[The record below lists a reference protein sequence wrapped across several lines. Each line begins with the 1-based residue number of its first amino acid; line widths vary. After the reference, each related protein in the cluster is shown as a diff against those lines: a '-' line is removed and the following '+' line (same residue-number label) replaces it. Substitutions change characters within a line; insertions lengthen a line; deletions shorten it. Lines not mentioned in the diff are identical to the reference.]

1 MDSQFGWFYDVIA
14 AAIVLICIFIG
25 SKKGV
30 MKSAFGF
37 VGIIVAAILSYAVSG
52 AVAQTVGGDM
62 ISESN
67 AKKISSHLDEDTFTD
82 MYANYLSNMGYS
94 LKINKDKLGKALDST
109 ENIDEAIVKYLNN
122 INGHS
127 VDEKEVLLEKI
138 REGYAVVISDIVSR
152 SLNKYASETAGSL
165 IREDSSSMAEL
176 IPMLRDS
183 DRVHASALYI
193 AENYVAPAYNVIGKL
208 TAFLIIFGIAALGF
222 VCGINAF
229 FGRKSVETIGVAS
242 HIMGG
247 VFGILSAAVLIFAVA
262 VGVRLSAVTG
272 DNAMLFFNNDV
283 VDKSYVFKYFYEF
296 AMKM

>member
-1 MDSQFGWFYDVIA
+1 MGSQFGWFYDVIA

-25 SKKGV
+25 SKKGAT
-30 MKSAFGF
+30 KSIFGF
-37 VGIIVAAILSYAVSG
+37 VGIVLAALLSYALSG
-52 AVAQTVGGDM
+52 AVADTVSGNM
-62 ISESN
+62 VNESN

-94 LKINKDKLGKALDST
+94 LNINKDKLGKALDST
-109 ENIDEAIVKYLNN
+109 ENIEESVASYLNN

-152 SLNKYASETAGSL
+152 SLNKYASETAGTL
-165 IREDSSSMAEL
+165 IRNDSSGMAEL
-176 IPMLRDS
+176 IPMMRDS
-183 DRVHASALYI
+183 DRIHASAMYI
-193 AENYVAPAYNVIGKL
+193 SENYVAPAYSVIGKI
-208 TAFLIIFGIAALGF
+208 TAFLIIFGITALGF

-242 HIMGG
+242 HFIGG
-247 VFGILSAAVLIFAVA
+247 VFGIFSAVVLVFAVA

-283 VDKSYVFKYFYEF
+283 VDKSYVFKYLYDF
-296 AMKM
+296 AMKL